1 MQIKKPLVILEVANN
16 HMGDVN
22 HAINIINKYF
32 IVCKPYFN
40 KIDFA
45 IKFQFRNLETYVHS
59 NFTKDNNAQVK
70 RFVETKLSSKEWK
83 KIISLAKKKFKKII
97 CTPFDE
103 DSVVRLIDLKF
114 DYLKIASCSCDEWP
128 LLEFIAK
135 KAKKKKI
142 ICSLGGADLN
152 QIKKTI
158 SFFKHRRSN
167 IRFLYCV
174 AKYPTEPRELN
185 LAYFAKLRDLFGNII
200 YGFSTHEDPNDQ
212 ISGVIAY
219 SMGARIFEKHI
230 AFENKSYKANKYST
244 SPNQFKKWLSNLFQS
259 IDRVGSIANRTKL
272 LPKEKN
278 NLQVFKRGVFLKKSY
293 KNLKNPLNQSD
304 IYFAFPAQKRQLLSN
319 NFSKYNDIFLKK
331 KIKVNSPI
339 FLKDVKIYDNRK
351 FAQKIREKI
360 LELINLSKVIIKNN
374 SRLEISHHYGQE
386 KFNKFG
392 LCMLTI
398 HNKLYCKKLLFL
410 LHKQI
415 HPEQYHKKKTET
427 FFILFGKIELT
438 IIKKNKIIFVKQ
450 LKTGESFTIK
460 PYEIHKF
467 VCKSKKGSVIEELST
482 YSSVSDSFYVD
493 KKINKNLN
501 RKTFISL

>member
-1 MQIKKPLVILEVANN
+1 MQYKKPLVILELANN
-16 HMGDVN
+16 HMGDVK
-22 HAINIINKYF
+22 HAIKIISRYF
-32 IVCKPYFN
+32 KICKPYFN

-59 NFTKDNNAQVK
+59 DYSKDNHPQVK

-83 KIISLAKKKFKKII
+83 KIISLAKKRFKKII

-103 DSVVRLIDLKF
+103 NSVDRLIHLKF

-128 LLEFIAK
+128 LLEYIAK
-135 KAKKKKI
+135 NAKKKKI

-158 SFFKHRRSN
+158 SFFKNRKTN
-167 IRFLYCV
+167 INFLYCV
-174 AKYPTEPRELN
+174 AKYPTEPNELN
-185 LAYFAKLRDLFGNII
+185 LAYFAELRGLFGDQIL
-200 YGFSTHEDPNDQ
+200 GFSTHEDPNDQ

-230 AFENKSYKANKYST
+230 ALESKVYKSNKYST
-244 SPNQFKKWLSNLFQS
+244 SPDQFENWLSNLVQS
-259 IDRVGSIANRTKL
+259 IDRVGSVNNRIKL
-272 LPKEKN
+272 LTKEKN
-278 NLQVFKRGVFLKKSY
+278 NLQVFKRGVFLKKNILK
-293 KNLKNPLNQSD
+293 KNTPLKQSD
-304 IYFAFPAQKRQLLSN
+304 VYFAFPAQKRQLLSN

-331 KIKVNSPI
+331 KIRVDSPI
-339 FLKDVKIYDNRK
+339 FLKDVKIFDNRK

-360 LELINLSKVIIKNN
+360 LELISLSKVIIKNN

-386 KFNKFG
+386 KFDKFG
-392 LCMLTI
+392 LSMLTI
-398 HNKLYCKKLLFL
+398 HNELYCKKLLFL
-410 LHKQI
+410 LPKQV
-415 HPEQYHKKKTET
+415 HPKQYHKKKTET

-438 IIKKNKIIFVKQ
+438 IIKNNNIVFKKH
-450 LKTGESFTIK
+450 LKTGETFTIK

-467 VCKSKKGSVIEELST
+467 VCKSNKGSVIEELST

-493 KKINKNLN
+493 KKINNNLE